1 LSERTYSPGRVR
13 VAVGLLAAAVA
24 VEFFHRQILAV
35 AIEPLR
41 EDLGLS
47 DTQAGA
53 LVFAFGAAYAVFALV
68 LGRVADRG
76 SRRNVYA
83 LGIAVWSAATAL
95 GGACAGFAA
104 LLATRLAVGAAQG
117 AAGACNGPLVADYV
131 RPERRAGAM
140 GLIAVG
146 GAIGVVG
153 ALTAGGYATESL
165 GWRGAFAWS
174 GAAGLVFALAFAL
187 AVDEPPRGWSEGR
200 SHEAGAPAS
209 LAAAL
214 RAIAAQPALPHAIAG
229 AVLGNIALLTTAQ
242 WGPAFFMRVH
252 QMGVADAGVAG
263 GAAGIFA
270 VGGGVAGG
278 LIADRAW
285 GRDARNVL
293 RIPAVCF
300 ALACPISVAAFLWP
314 TSFGALALLIAA
326 TGLGMIHAAPLG
338 AVVQAL
344 TPLRSRA
351 LVTGTYNALITL
363 TAAGGGPLLAGWL
376 SDVLA
381 DGDAGRGLAR
391 ALALGSLFFGWAAV
405 HLFLAA
411 RHLVAGL
418 AQARAAGG

>member
-1 LSERTYSPGRVR
+1 LSGTTYSSGRVR
-13 VAVGLLAAAVA
+13 AAVGFLAAAVA
-24 VEFFHRQILAV
+24 FEFFHRQILAV

-41 EDLGLS
+41 RELGLS

-68 LGRVADRG
+68 LGRLADRG

-83 LGIAVWSAATAL
+83 VGIAVWSAATAA

-104 LLATRLAVGAAQG
+104 LLATRLVVGAAQG
-117 AAGACNGPLVADYV
+117 ASGACNGPLLADYV

-140 GLIAVG
+140 GLVAVG
-146 GAIGVVG
+146 GAVGVVG

-165 GWRGAFAWS
+165 GWRQAFAWS
-174 GAAGLVFALAFAL
+174 GGVGLVFALAFAL
-187 AVDEPPRGWSEGR
+187 LVDEPPRGWSEGR
-200 SHEAGAPAS
+200 SHEGGAHPP

-214 RAIAAQPALPHAIAG
+214 RAVAAQPALVHAIAG
-229 AVLGNIALLTTAQ
+229 VVLGNVALLTAAQ
-242 WGPAFFMRVH
+242 WGPAFFVRVH
-252 QMGVADAGVAG
+252 GLGIADAGVAG
-263 GAAGIFA
+263 GAAGLFA

-285 GRDARNVL
+285 VRDARNVL

-300 ALACPISVAAFLWP
+300 ALACPLSVAAFLWP
-314 TSFGALALLIAA
+314 TSFGALVLLIVT

-363 TAAGGGPLLAGWL
+363 VAAGGGPLLTGWL
-376 SDVLA
+376 SDLLA
-381 DGDAGRGLAR
+381 DGDAGVGLAR
-391 ALALGSLFFGWAAV
+391 ALAAGSLFFGWAAL
-405 HLFLAA
+405 HLLVAA

-418 AQARAAGG
+418 ERARAGDS